1 MSDSLVEEIAVRRKM
16 FGRFAKIQ
24 LLRHIYIRNT
34 EQQNGLSCA
43 QIQLLEY
50 IQRHSGCPQME
61 VAKELGISSPAV
73 AMTVKSLK
81 QAEYLTAAVRPE
93 NQRCK
98 QLYITPKGE
107 EALAA
112 GSRAMDA
119 FDAAIYA
126 GFSPEEMRILES
138 LTNRICVNMER
149 VMGREP
155 TGIEPED
162 IQTLAQEANAVQ
174 TQHHQNK

>member
-1 MSDSLVEEIAVRRKM
+1 MSDSLAEEITARRKM

-24 LLRHIYIRNT
+24 LLRRIYIRKT
-34 EQQNGLSCA
+34 EQHNGLNCT

-61 VAKELGISSPAV
+61 IAKELGISAPAV

-81 QAEYLTAAVRPE
+81 QAEYLTAAVCPE

-107 EALAA
+107 ETLAA
-112 GSRAMDA
+112 GSRTMDA
-119 FDAAIYA
+119 FDAAVYA
-126 GFSPEEMRILES
+126 GFSSEEMRILES

-149 VMGREP
+149 AMGREP

-162 IQTLAQEANAVQ
+162 IQTLVQEVNAVQ
-174 TQHHQNK
+174 TQHHPNQ